1 MSEGLFRQLFSSCGS
16 SYLGLSIC
24 GSRKYCGME
33 KEKIPYQFLLHF
45 SYDKAAT
52 LCGTSSVHRAWQPP
66 FPTVNL
72 AHTPPAECKW
82 LLSPWWDGELGT
94 WIFTEPWKFESL
106 LFLSFP
112 QDISLFTIY
121 PWEQGNFSSTP
132 NYLYSSRGS
141 QGRGERKVKE
151 EEM

>member
-1 MSEGLFRQLFSSCGS
+1 MSEGLFRQLFSPCGS

-106 LFLSFP
+106 LFWVSLRIFP
-112 QDISLFTIY
+112 SSLYTL
-121 PWEQGNFSSTP
+121 GNRETSAPPLIIFIQAGEV
-132 NYLYSSRGS
+132 RVEGK
-141 QGRGERKVKE
+141 GR
-151 EEM
+151 